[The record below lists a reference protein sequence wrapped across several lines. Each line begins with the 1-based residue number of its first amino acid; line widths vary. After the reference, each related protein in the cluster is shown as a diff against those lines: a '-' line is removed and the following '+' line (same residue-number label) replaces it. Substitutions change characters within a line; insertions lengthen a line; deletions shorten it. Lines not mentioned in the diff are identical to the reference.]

1 MKLKIDYIQ
10 QDKKAGISSD
20 QQDCFSWDSICRF
33 LQDRCPSSEICGG
46 NITLSW
52 YEFLTAKIEFASL
65 CKNVCHADLELTIA
79 AQEQL
84 SGLIGKG
91 YHSAIRQTPVNEEV
105 LLHKLKDVGFMRL
118 LTAEQLRNVC
128 KLAALPAGADFS
140 VPGAG
145 KTTEALAY
153 FFYHAEP
160 SSHLL
165 VVAPKNA
172 FSSWDEQLEACMG
185 KSYGSFV
192 RLTGG
197 ETVIQEKLSTSPRFA
212 IISYTQFPIV
222 SDLIA
227 NYLTNQR
234 VMLFLD
240 ESHRIKSGAHGISAN
255 AIISISHL
263 PHKKLILSG
272 TPMPQSEAD
281 LNPQLSFL
289 YPDISL
295 VDRQV
300 TELIQPIYVRT
311 TKSELH
317 LPEAKVQY
325 LSFQLQPRQSY
336 FYQML
341 KSEAFRQASGMPI
354 TSKRYLRRLGRSIIK
369 LIQFAS
375 NPALLIHDANYAFS
389 QNFSELLLEED
400 SPKIEY
406 ACNRAR
412 ELASQ
417 GQKCIIWSSFVRNV
431 ELISYRLADLG
442 ADYIHGGVDA
452 GDELESDTREGKL
465 KRFREDK
472 NAFVLV
478 ANPAA
483 ASEGISLHTVCHT
496 AIYVDRSFNAA
507 QYLQSVDRIHRLGL
521 DEGID
526 TNIEILE
533 CVQTVDQVIG
543 TRLSEKI
550 NRMANV
556 LNDPSLR
563 IEYDPYFLENDIQA
577 GGIDQSDV
585 KEILKHLGGDPD
597 D

>member
-1 MKLKIDYIQ
+1 
-10 QDKKAGISSD
+10 
-20 QQDCFSWDSICRF
+20 
-33 LQDRCPSSEICGG
+33 
-46 NITLSW
+46 
-52 YEFLTAKIEFASL
+52 
-65 CKNVCHADLELTIA
+65 
-79 AQEQL
+79 
-84 SGLIGKG
+84 
-91 YHSAIRQTPVNEEV
+91 
-105 LLHKLKDVGFMRL
+105 
-118 LTAEQLRNVC
+118 
-128 KLAALPAGADFS
+128 
-140 VPGAG
+140 
-145 KTTEALAY
+145 
-153 FFYHAEP
+153 
-160 SSHLL
+160 
-165 VVAPKNA
+165 
-172 FSSWDEQLEACMG
+172 MG
-185 KSYGSFV
+185 KHYGNFL

-197 ETVIQEKLSTSPRFA
+197 ETAIQEKLNLSPRFA

-222 SDLIA
+222 SNLIA
-227 NYLTNQR
+227 DYLANQR

-240 ESHRIKSGAHGISAN
+240 ESHRIKSGSHGISAN

-263 PHKKLILSG
+263 PSKKLVLSG

-300 TELIQPIYVRT
+300 TNLIQPIYVRT

-317 LPEAKVQY
+317 LPEPKIQY
-325 LSFQLQPRQSY
+325 LSFQLKPRQSF
-336 FYQML
+336 FYQLL
-341 KSEAFRQASGMPI
+341 KSEAFRQASGIPI
-354 TSKRYLRRLGRSIIK
+354 NSKRYLRGLGRSVIK
-369 LIQFAS
+369 LMQFVS
-375 NPALLIHDANYAFS
+375 NPALLIHDVNYAFS
-389 QNFSELLLEED
+389 QNLSELLLEEE

-465 KRFREDK
+465 RRFREDK
-472 NAFVLV
+472 GAYVLV

-521 DEGID
+521 DERID

-563 IEYDPYFLENDIQA
+563 IEYNPYFLENDIQA